1 MHVAWWY
8 TFFMNENGYDF
19 VAIGDITTDAFILLK
34 DAEVH
39 CSIDNENC
47 ELCVRFGDKIPYERV
62 DVIRA
67 VGNSPNAAASAA
79 RLGLGSAL
87 VCNIGDDQN
96 GKECID
102 TLKGNGVSEE
112 YVKIEAGKETNYHYV
127 LRFGAERTI
136 LVLHHEYDYAL
147 PDFASAPKYMYLSS
161 LGEHSLPFHLA
172 IAAYAKAHPETK
184 LVFQPGTFQLSLGK
198 EKLADIYASS
208 ELCFVNREEAM
219 RILGTDKNDIKPL
232 LTGIHALGPK
242 IVGITDGPAGAY
254 VSDGTEM
261 LFMPIYPD
269 PAPPISRTGAGD
281 AFASTFT
288 SALALGKTVREAIMW
303 APINSMNV
311 VQHVG
316 AQTGLLTREALEKYL
331 ADAPASYHFDVL

>member
-1 MHVAWWY
+1 MYVAWWY

-161 LGEHSLPFHLA
+161 LGEHSLPFHQA